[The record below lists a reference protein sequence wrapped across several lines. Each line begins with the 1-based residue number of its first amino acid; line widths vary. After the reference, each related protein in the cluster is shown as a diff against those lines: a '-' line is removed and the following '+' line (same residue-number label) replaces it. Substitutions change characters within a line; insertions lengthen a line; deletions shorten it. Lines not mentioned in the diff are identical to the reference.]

1 MPSSPPVAT
10 HSSLHLRGRQSGDVD
25 LDALFACRLLVVGG
39 KGGVGKTTVAIALAL
54 AAARAGRR
62 VLLAQFES
70 QADAGT
76 ILGRASVSTEVAS
89 LGERLDAVNMTPRAS
104 LREFGML
111 VFRMRA
117 IQRAVME
124 NRMVR
129 HFLRAIPGLDDYAM
143 LGKAWHHT
151 TELRGG
157 EARYDLVIV
166 DGPATG
172 QMLKTLAVPRSIL
185 QVVPDSMLTRDA
197 AAIQALLQDPA
208 QTAFVI
214 VTLAEEL
221 PTSEALDLQAALR
234 HDLAMPVWGTVVNCV
249 YPPVTCP
256 DLLERAWE
264 GTRGNPMVAGLLRQ
278 ARVLA
283 SRRAINDHHL
293 ALLAERAYGELS
305 TLPLLFV
312 DRLEAAHLRGLVPTR
327 VGR

>member
-10 HSSLHLRGRQSGDVD
+10 PDPEHPAQAAD
-25 LDALFACRLLVVGG
+25 LDALFTRRLLVVSG

-54 AAARAGRR
+54 AAARAGLR

-70 QADAGT
+70 QVDAGT
-76 ILGRASVSTEVAS
+76 ILGRAPVSSEVIS
-89 LGERLDAVNMTPRAS
+89 LGDHLDAVNMTPRAS

-151 TELRGG
+151 TELRRG
-157 EARYDLVIV
+157 EARYDVVVV

-197 AAIQALLQDPA
+197 AAIQGLLQDPD
-208 QTAFVI
+208 QTAFII

-221 PTSEALDLQAALR
+221 PTSEALDLQAALL
-234 HDLAMPVWGTVVNCV
+234 HDLALPVWGTVVNQV
-249 YPPVTCP
+249 YPRVRCGP
-256 DLLERAWE
+256 LLERPWAE
-264 GTRGNPMVAGLLRQ
+264 ACGDPMVLGLLRQ
-278 ARVLA
+278 ARALA
-283 SRRAINDHHL
+283 RRRAVNDRHL
-293 ALLAERAYGELS
+293 KLLGERAHGELS
-305 TLPLLFV
+305 ALPLLFV
-312 DRLEAAHLRGLVPTR
+312 DRIEEAHLQGLVPTR
-327 VGR
+327 VDR